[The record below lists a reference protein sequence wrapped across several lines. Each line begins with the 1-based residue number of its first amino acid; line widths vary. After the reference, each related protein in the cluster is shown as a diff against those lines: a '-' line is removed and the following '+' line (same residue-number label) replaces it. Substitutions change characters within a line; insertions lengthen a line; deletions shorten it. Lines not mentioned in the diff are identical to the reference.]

1 MLAHPAPL
9 YNPLNREQPMTS
21 LGPKEDQDADKTP
34 LELTDEERE
43 GLREPFLDDY
53 NNRLPRKV
61 APIDFKIEAFERN
74 PRSWFTITSS
84 PTDKEGRPLFPHPS
98 TMSHLDIPFRSAAPT
113 PEAPTVTPKEGGW
126 RPLQEPPTD
135 AHENL
140 PTPEPEK
147 VPAPTPWYRRLWAF
161 LVSLFHSTPPEK
173 ALPPASSEEPLTEDE
188 EKDLLSGTCPPSEDR
203 YIPSE
208 DDEPKALPKSTIP
221 TRYYAL
227 PNESWFK
234 TAHETIAAYC
244 TIWES
249 EMGRTRWTHLVRQ
262 QLHAEHPDLYPDP
275 GIGKSHAIPGPTHE
289 PSDWEEERAY
299 DSRNLPLPVL
309 TPEDIEAIR
318 VAHAEP
324 VQGVYT
330 EEDLALVMHS
340 DLLERAQE
348 AHSPTQQK
356 SPEQLER
363 EAKEAALLRKA
374 YPTPPKTDTK

>member
-1 MLAHPAPL
+1 
-9 YNPLNREQPMTS
+9 MTS
-21 LGPKEDQDADKTP
+21 LGPKEDQDADTTP

-43 GLREPFLDDY
+43 NLRAPFLDGSD
-53 NNRLPRKV
+53 RAPRKRI
-61 APIDFKIEAFERN
+61 PMDFKIEAFEHN

-84 PTDKEGRPLFPHPS
+84 PMDKEGRPLFPHPS
-98 TMSHLDIPFRSAAPT
+98 TMSHFDIPFRSAAPT
-113 PEAPTVTPKEGGW
+113 SEAPTVTPKEGGW

-140 PTPEPEK
+140 PEK
-147 VPAPTPWYRRLWAF
+147 VPAKPTPWYRRLWAF
-161 LVSLFHSTPPEK
+161 LVSLFHSTPSEK

-227 PNESWFK
+227 PNEGWFK

-275 GIGKSHAIPGPTHE
+275 GTGKSHAIPGPPTN
-289 PSDWEEERAY
+289 PPTGKKSGATTAGTC
-299 DSRNLPLPVL
+299 PLPVL

-324 VQGVYT
+324 EEGVYT
-330 EEDLALVMHS
+330 EEDLALIMHS

-348 AHSPTQQK
+348 AHSPTKQK

-363 EAKEAALLRKA
+363 EAKEAALMKKA
-374 YPTPPKTDTK
+374 YPTTPKPNTK